1 MSAWIARAIAIPEH
15 HPARTIGII
24 GTVCAILYLAATLS
38 FPRPGG
44 RVIAGDAVH
53 HFVYLRSLVFDRD
66 LRFQNEYIR
75 LYGLSHEVP
84 DADWVYRPSASG
96 HVRNMMPI
104 GPAIVWAPAYLAVCA
119 VAWMAVRAG
128 APIALDGFGPG
139 FQASAGVSG
148 VAAATIGAWLAFA
161 TARRLFGTRVAI
173 WATLTMWLGSSAIY
187 YSLVSPAYSHASS
200 MLAAGLFTAVWAA
213 GPSRRS
219 DRPGDDRGS
228 AGWYAVVGA
237 LAGFAALVR
246 WQDAVFLAAPACDLV
261 RLVARSEEPLGR
273 RVSGALGR
281 GLAAVAA
288 ALAVFSPQM
297 IAWTSLYGRP
307 LVVPQGGEF
316 MRWGSPSLWD
326 MLVSYK
332 HGLFSWTP
340 IVVIAVAGVA
350 PLARRAP
357 RVAAGAAAI
366 LLVSWYANAAV
377 ADWWAGE
384 AFGARRF
391 VSCFPLFVLG
401 LAAVL
406 DRWRERPAMLAGIAI
421 AVVAANALLLFQY
434 QVFMK
439 GWRDLALYPDTFRG
453 LWVERF
459 FVPVRVLLRL
469 LGGRP
474 A

>member
-1 MSAWIARAIAIPEH
+1 MSAWIARAIAIPER

-24 GTVCAILYLAATLS
+24 GAACAVLYLAATLS

-75 LYGLSHEVP
+75 MYGLSHEVP

-104 GPAIVWAPAYLAVCA
+104 GPAIVWAPAYLAVYV
-119 VAWMAVRAG
+119 VAWIAVRAG
-128 APIALDGFGPG
+128 APMTLDGFGPA

-148 VAAATIGAWLAFA
+148 VAAATIGAWLAFVA
-161 TARRLFGTRVAI
+161 ARRQFGTRVAI

-213 GPSRRS
+213 GPPRRS
-219 DRPGDDRGS
+219 GRPGGDDRGS

-261 RLVARSEEPLGR
+261 RLVARGEEPLGR

-281 GLAAVAA
+281 GLAASTA

-297 IAWTSLYGRP
+297 IAW
-307 LVVPQGGEF
+307 
-316 MRWGSPSLWD
+316 
-326 MLVSYK
+326 
-332 HGLFSWTP
+332 
-340 IVVIAVAGVA
+340 
-350 PLARRAP
+350 
-357 RVAAGAAAI
+357 
-366 LLVSWYANAAV
+366 
-377 ADWWAGE
+377 
-384 AFGARRF
+384 AF
-391 VSCFPLFVLG
+391 
-401 LAAVL
+401 
-406 DRWRERPAMLAGIAI
+406 
-421 AVVAANALLLFQY
+421 
-434 QVFMK
+434 
-439 GWRDLALYPDTFRG
+439 
-453 LWVERF
+453 
-459 FVPVRVLLRL
+459 
-469 LGGRP
+469 
-474 A
+474 